1 MIVCTPVSHP
11 NVKSGPVCNSS
22 FTCHSVFTL
31 TRPSVFLTRHI
42 KIRVL
47 AVVSSCL
54 TSVEC

>member
-31 TRPSVFLTRHI
+31 TRPSEFLIRHI
-42 KIRVL
+42 KLRMR
-47 AVVSSCL
+47 AVVLSCL
-54 TSVEC
+54 TSMEC